1 LSLTIPAFINALHVP
16 PLLLVPLIVRDR
28 QRVNWTGVLCKQD
41 TFQSLSLAASVMAL
55 VAGLADYAK
64 KIITCAL
71 NLYVACIPT
80 GYYRQRMPITRKLR
94 YQKYLYST
102 MVYSLMTQNLGLLF
116 IEINSFLKI
125 FYIYTAISFSINDV
139 LLSGRVVVAH
149 LKGWVLQSSLQH

>member
-1 LSLTIPAFINALHVP
+1 
-16 PLLLVPLIVRDR
+16 
-28 QRVNWTGVLCKQD
+28 
-41 TFQSLSLAASVMAL
+41 MA
-55 VAGLADYAK
+55 VVSGLADYA

-71 NLYVACIPT
+71 NLYVACLPT
-80 GYYRQRMPITRKLR
+80 GYYLQRTPITRKLR

-116 IEINSFLKI
+116 IEINSFLKT

-149 LKGWVLQSSLQH
+149 LKG

>member
-1 LSLTIPAFINALHVP
+1 
-16 PLLLVPLIVRDR
+16 
-28 QRVNWTGVLCKQD
+28 
-41 TFQSLSLAASVMAL
+41 MA
-55 VAGLADYAK
+55 VVSGLDDYTK

-116 IEINSFLKI
+116 IEINSLLKN
-125 FYIYTAISFSINDV
+125 FIYTTISFSINDV